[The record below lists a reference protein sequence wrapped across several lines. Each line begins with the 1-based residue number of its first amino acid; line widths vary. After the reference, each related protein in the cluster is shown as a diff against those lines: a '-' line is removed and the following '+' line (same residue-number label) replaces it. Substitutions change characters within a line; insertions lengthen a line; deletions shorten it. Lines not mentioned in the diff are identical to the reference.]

1 MDTFILQLR
10 KYINII
16 LKAKLYWKEADIAW
30 LFTLLAYGI
39 KLEDKWTVGF
49 ALMRL
54 RKALGPIKA
63 GRWIHVRC
71 WFRKLK
77 PPSKLGHPKFQ
88 RQSTETHPKPNH
100 NRGRRFASAHPKTH
114 VFFLCCR
121 RLNATS
127 LSLSLYICKPYST
140 LFSLVHFLPTSQ
152 VQPTPFSSPT
162 NFTVFFLDHVSLQGQ
177 VPW

>member
-1 MDTFILQLR
+1 V
-10 KYINII
+10 
-16 LKAKLYWKEADIAW
+16 
-30 LFTLLAYGI
+30 YGTH
-39 KLEDKWTVGF
+39 LEDKWTVGF

-114 VFFLCCR
+114 VFFVVV
-121 RLNATS
+121 A
-127 LSLSLYICKPYST
+127 ST
-140 LFSLVHFLPTSQ
+140 QHHYHCHYKNPTWLFSSLVHFLPTSNL
-152 VQPTPFSSPT
+152 PL
-162 NFTVFFLDHVSLQGQ
+162 FLLSQQLHLLPPRSCLTSRASTMVILSLSLSLSCFDLS
-177 VPW
+177 